1 MEKGSVKN
9 TSAQIRAETGTRV
22 VALLLVALLVTTPT
36 YAWHLNYDWRTT
48 QQVGQNT
55 AAVSAVEETHNA
67 TLDKQRKKQ
76 ERIAEYTTA
85 INVIKQLY
93 KQSMQNTKGFGE
105 ESMYYK
111 LIGENALYIVTNIPV
126 AVSWLTKKP
135 HINLPLCLNEIS
147 NLTLKTEQCIA
158 GFVNIVNNGHVGSP
172 LKSNSLIP
180 QNGGTANIGQS
191 DGYNFMS
198 REDRMGMAN
207 DILEDLVIVRNNLD
221 TLIFL
226 CQTNN
231 GLEDLLMELDPDAW
245 CTAMQMKWSVDDI
258 VRGWEDFS

>member
-1 MEKGSVKN
+1 MGQDS
-9 TSAQIRAETGTRV
+9 IRRQTRRMTV
-22 VALLLVALLVTTPT
+22 LLLAMQLVAAPVN
-36 YAWHLNYDWRTT
+36 AWWRWNIDYWTIM
-48 QQVGQNT
+48 QVGENT

>member
-1 MEKGSVKN
+1 M
-9 TSAQIRAETGTRV
+9 RRY
-22 VALLLVALLVTTPT
+22 ALRQVQELLVALLVTTPT

-67 TLDKQRKKQ
+67 TLDKQKKKQ

-85 INVIKQLY
+85 IHVIRELY
-93 KQSMQNTKGFGE
+93 KMSMQNTTGFDQ
-105 ESMYYK
+105 ESTYYR

-126 AVSWLTKKP
+126 AVSWLTRNP
-135 HINLPLCLNEIS
+135 HINLPLCMNEIS
-147 NLTLKTEQCIA
+147 NLTMKTEQCIA
-158 GFVNIVNNGHVGSP
+158 GFVNIVNNGHVRSP
-172 LKSNSLIP
+172 LQSNPLIP
-180 QNGGTANIGQS
+180 GGGGRANIGKD

-198 REDRMGMAN
+198 RADRMGMAN

-221 TLIFL
+221 YIIFI

-231 GLEDLLMELDPDAW
+231 GLEDLLMELDPDTW
-245 CTAMQMKWSVDDI
+245 CNAMQMQWTVEDV

>member
-1 MEKGSVKN
+1 MEKRSVKN

-67 TLDKQRKKQ
+67 TLDKQKKKQ

-93 KQSMQNTKGFGE
+93 KQSMQNTSGFGE
-105 ESMYYK
+105 ESAYYR

-126 AVSWLTKKP
+126 AK
-135 HINLPLCLNEIS
+135 
-147 NLTLKTEQCIA
+147 
-158 GFVNIVNNGHVGSP
+158 
-172 LKSNSLIP
+172 
-180 QNGGTANIGQS
+180 
-191 DGYNFMS
+191 
-198 REDRMGMAN
+198 
-207 DILEDLVIVRNNLD
+207 RN
-221 TLIFL
+221 
-226 CQTNN
+226 Q
-231 GLEDLLMELDPDAW
+231 
-245 CTAMQMKWSVDDI
+245 
-258 VRGWEDFS
+258 

>member
-1 MEKGSVKN
+1 MGKRSLKE
-9 TSAQIRAETGTRV
+9 TSAQIRAETGIRF

-36 YAWHLNYDWRTT
+36 YAWHVNYDWTT
-48 QQVGQNT
+48 IMQVTQNT

-67 TLDKQRKKQ
+67 TLDKQKKKQ

-85 INVIKQLY
+85 INVIRQLY

-105 ESMYYK
+105 ESMYYR

-135 HINLPLCLNEIS
+135 GINLPLCLNEIS
-147 NLTLKTEQCIA
+147 NLTIKTEQCIA

-180 QNGGTANIGQS
+180 QKGGTANIGQS

-231 GLEDLLMELDPDAW
+231 GLDDLLRELDPDTW
-245 CTAMQMKWSVDDI
+245 CTAMQMKWSVDEI

>member
-1 MEKGSVKN
+1 MEKGN
-9 TSAQIRAETGTRV
+9 TKLSSIRLM
-22 VALLLVALLVTTPT
+22 ALMLLTLICAVPAC
-36 YAWHLNYDWRTT
+36 AWHLNYDWRTVA
-48 QQVGQNT
+48 QVSENTT
-55 AAVSAVEETHNA
+55 AASGVEATHNN
-67 TLDKQRKKQ
+67 TLDEQRKKQ
-76 ERIAEYTTA
+76 EKIAEYTTT
-85 INVIKQLY
+85 IHVIRELY
-93 KQSMQNTKGFGE
+93 KMSMQNTGGFGQ
-105 ESMYYK
+105 ESRYYK

-126 AVSWLTKKP
+126 AVSWLSKNP

-147 NLTLKTEQCIA
+147 NMTMKTEQCIA

-172 LKSNSLIP
+172 LKDTFLIP
-180 QNGGTANIGQS
+180 QKGGSANIGKD

-198 REDRMGMAN
+198 RADRMGMAN

-245 CTAMQMKWSVDDI
+245 CSAMQFKWTLDDI
-258 VRGWEDFS
+258 VKGWEDFG

>member
-1 MEKGSVKN
+1 MKTYDIIVRQRTK
-9 TSAQIRAETGTRV
+9 V
-22 VALLLVALLVTTPT
+22 VVLLLAALVSTVP
-36 YAWHLNYDWRTT
+36 ANAFWRWNIDYWTIA
-48 QQVGQNT
+48 QVGENT
-55 AAVSAVEETHNA
+55 TAQSGVEGLHNN
-67 TLDKQRKKQ
+67 TLDEQRKKQ

-85 INVIKQLY
+85 INLIRQLY
-93 KQSMQNTKGFGE
+93 KQSMQNTGGFGQ
-105 ESMYYK
+105 ESRYYQ

-126 AVSWLTKKP
+126 AVSWLTRKP

-147 NLTLKTEQCIA
+147 NLTMKTEQCIA

-172 LKSNSLIP
+172 LKANSLIP
-180 QNGGTANIGQS
+180 TKGGAANIGKD

-198 REDRMGMAN
+198 RADRMGMAN

-221 TLIFL
+221 YIIFM

-231 GLEDLLMELDPDAW
+231 GLEDLLMEIDPDTW
-245 CTAMQMKWSVDDI
+245 CAAMQMKWSVESI

>member
-1 MEKGSVKN
+1 MEEGSVKY

-105 ESMYYK
+105 ESGRAPI
-111 LIGENALYIVTNIPV
+111 IGLSAKMP
-126 AVSWLTKKP
+126 S
-135 HINLPLCLNEIS
+135 
-147 NLTLKTEQCIA
+147 
-158 GFVNIVNNGHVGSP
+158 
-172 LKSNSLIP
+172 
-180 QNGGTANIGQS
+180 
-191 DGYNFMS
+191 
-198 REDRMGMAN
+198 
-207 DILEDLVIVRNNLD
+207 IL
-221 TLIFL
+221 
-226 CQTNN
+226 
-231 GLEDLLMELDPDAW
+231 
-245 CTAMQMKWSVDDI
+245 
-258 VRGWEDFS
+258 

>member
-1 MEKGSVKN
+1 MEKRSVKN

-67 TLDKQRKKQ
+67 TLDKQRKRQ

-111 LIGENALYIVTNIPV
+111 LIGE
-126 AVSWLTKKP
+126 

>member
-1 MEKGSVKN
+1 MGKRSVKQ

-85 INVIKQLY
+85 IHVIRELY
-93 KQSMQNTKGFGE
+93 KQSMQNTGGFGQ
-105 ESMYYK
+105 ESAYYR

-147 NLTLKTEQCIA
+147 NMTMKTEQCIA
-158 GFVNIVNNGHVGSP
+158 GFVNIVNNGHITSP
-172 LKSNSLIP
+172 LKANNLIP
-180 QNGGTANIGQS
+180 QKGGTASIGKD

-198 REDRMGMAN
+198 RADRMGMAN

-221 TLIFL
+221 YIIFI

-231 GLEDLLMELDPDAW
+231 GLEDLLRELDPDTW
-245 CTAMQMKWSVDDI
+245 CNAMQMQWTVEDV